1 MTETMGQIIKRL
13 RKERNL
19 TQEEL
24 AEQLMISSAAVSKW
38 ENGISLPDITMIIP
52 LSNLFGV
59 STDVLFGV
67 CGNDNSE
74 EVEKALSAIFEME
87 ENVPKEEEAKTG
99 LLVLDKYR
107 EAIRRFPNNS
117 TVLNNAAAFG
127 CMLTDYNKEQ
137 LIEIVGENGIN
148 DILQECLN
156 WSELVVKYSSSQDEV
171 NFAKSSI
178 IDIYFRLNRYSDA
191 CEVTK
196 SLPSNISLLRDIA
209 LAELKWKAGETE
221 EQLLLHC
228 RNIKQ
233 LVYALEHQVN
243 MLGNI
248 YRYAGKYEEALYC
261 YSFNRDVVN
270 SLYREEKY
278 RPPFH
283 LSIYTLYQFPA
294 YCLMKLGKI
303 EEAIDLLE
311 ECVDFYETQL
321 KNFNKKKELDIPL
334 FRGCTFSYGFGGNSE
349 YPKSRQELEKIITHT
364 SFKSLLDNSRYVA
377 LIEKVKV

>member
-156 WSELVVKYSSSQDEV
+156 WSELVVKYSSS
-171 NFAKSSI
+171 
-178 IDIYFRLNRYSDA
+178 
-191 CEVTK
+191 
-196 SLPSNISLLRDIA
+196 
-209 LAELKWKAGETE
+209 
-221 EQLLLHC
+221 
-228 RNIKQ
+228 
-233 LVYALEHQVN
+233 
-243 MLGNI
+243 
-248 YRYAGKYEEALYC
+248 
-261 YSFNRDVVN
+261 
-270 SLYREEKY
+270 
-278 RPPFH
+278 
-283 LSIYTLYQFPA
+283 
-294 YCLMKLGKI
+294 
-303 EEAIDLLE
+303 
-311 ECVDFYETQL
+311 
-321 KNFNKKKELDIPL
+321 
-334 FRGCTFSYGFGGNSE
+334 
-349 YPKSRQELEKIITHT
+349 
-364 SFKSLLDNSRYVA
+364 
-377 LIEKVKV
+377 